1 MTNVE
6 PIISKLPLPKGN
18 NNYFVLCLAVQEA
31 VRLYPRYPTE
41 ISLEELCSRILRDAG
56 KSSAKSVRRSLERA
70 VEYIWLHKGDNQA
83 LLAIF
88 EHSIVEK
95 FSAKDFIA
103 SAARYI
109 CRLRPVCASLQLVP
123 TGTPFRY
130 VTEEGMPYFAIPCA
144 HPAVQTI
151 LPAFLG
157 GEPL

>member
-41 ISLEELCSRILRDAG
+41 ISLEELCSRILRAAG
-56 KSSAKSVRRSLERA
+56 KSSAKSVRRSLECA
-70 VEYIWLHKGDNQA
+70 
-83 LLAIF
+83 
-88 EHSIVEK
+88 VEK